1 MKLRN
6 SMKGADTLLFDELVK
21 RYVMN
26 VSPML
31 TKKIQQK
38 L

>member
-1 MKLRN
+1 MKARN
-6 SMKGADTLLFDELVK
+6 SMKGTYTLRFDDLVE